1 VPWRDRS
8 EERPT
13 GLVRVVPD
21 KSTVNNS
28 HYQDLFDCETYA
40 LQNKSVSYT
49 RAHAHTMG
57 RLKKDVIH
65 SFGHRSERN
74 GDPPHRVFRFFRKFC
89 KACDDNDVSEGE
101 AFYMSQD
108 LTLEPLR
115 SEVMAVMPT
124 RRGGNPGEVSS
135 YLELVNW
142 IIRMHANEP
151 TVAGLVEQFHQARQ
165 EEKEY
170 EMSYAE
176 RLRVLNA
183 SCGFLHSTGALK
195 GRYVGSVHP
204 VVRATLR
211 ERNKP
216 GMTLAELSRI
226 AQTRGDEYR
235 WMKAAQQKE
244 RAEEA
249 AKLAEATRLRR
260 QARALVTPRYPV
272 RLRTTRS
279 ESVGQSVATT
289 TPPHVSGSGK
299 AASFPCWQ
307 CNQTGHWAEECPK
320 LDPCL
325 RARLAQNSRWAKE
338 KSRPARQMSTRPTGP
353 PVVATAGGN
362 DSSSG
367 SESPPEKGESNPQ
380 AAKPAASSSESDEG
394 NA

>member
-1 VPWRDRS
+1 MPWRDLS

-13 GLVRVVPD
+13 GLVRVVPE
-21 KSTVNNS
+21 KITVNNA

-40 LQNKSVSYT
+40 LENKSVSYT
-49 RAHAHTMG
+49 REHAHTIG
-57 RLKKDVIH
+57 RLKKDVMH
-65 SFGHRSERN
+65 SFGHRSEWI
-74 GDPPHRVFRFFRKFC
+74 GDPPHKFFQFLRKFC

-101 AFYMSQD
+101 AFYLIQD
-108 LTLEPLR
+108 YTLEPLR

-142 IIRMHANEP
+142 IIRMHADES

-165 EEKEY
+165 EEKED
-170 EMSYAE
+170 EISCAE
-176 RLRVLNA
+176 RLKVLNT
-183 SCGFLHSTGALK
+183 SCGFLYSTGALK
-195 GRYVGSVHP
+195 GRYVESVHS

-235 WMKAAQQKE
+235 WMQAAQQKE

-260 QARALVTPRYPV
+260 QARALVSPRYPV
-272 RLRTTRS
+272 RSRTTRS
-279 ESVGQSVATT
+279 ETVDPRVATT
-289 TPPHVSGSGK
+289 TPPQVGGSGK

-307 CNQTGHWAEECPK
+307 FNQTGHWAEKCPT
-320 LDPCL
+320 LDPRL
-325 RARLAQNSRWAKE
+325 RARLAQNSRWAKD
-338 KSRPARQMSTRPTGP
+338 KSRPARFQKRTRPTGP
-353 PVVATAGGN
+353 PVVTTAGDN
-362 DSSSG
+362 ESSSG
-367 SESPPEKGESNPQ
+367 SDSSLEKGEPNP
-380 AAKPAASSSESDEG
+380 
-394 NA
+394 